1 MVRKLAF
8 AALIAL
14 VAAVLPAAAAE
25 RSVTLAVDNTT
36 CALCKITVARAIEAV
51 PGVAAVVVDTD
62 AHTATVTYDDTRAS
76 VEQLAAAATDA
87 GYPARAVE

>member
-1 MVRKLAF
+1 MLRKLA
-8 AALIAL
+8 IRTVL
-14 VAAVLPAAAAE
+14 VAAAALPAAAAE
-25 RSVTLAVDNTT
+25 RQVTLAVDNMT

-51 PGVAAVVVDTD
+51 PGVAAVTVDT
-62 AHTATVTYDDTRAS
+62 AEHTATVTYDDARVA